1 MRCGIDHDAN
11 KMPRSM
17 QVVQEAMMVLG
28 YSAERMQDVLKKG
41 AENFS
46 KFTGIVPRTN
56 ISMTVSC
63 D

>member
-1 MRCGIDHDAN
+1 
-11 KMPRSM
+11 M